1 MGVQFLMNQRKTHRR
16 YKTLIKLGAS
26 YEALCQ
32 SAKKQVQWYFG
43 IPVLV
48 AAANSLFAVRAL
60 LSGILSSRT
69 QGTVTEMM
77 LVSAAMI
84 FALCVV
90 EWIYM
95 AAVKRSS
102 SRYLLTLMV
111 PEREE

>member
-1 MGVQFLMNQRKTHRR
+1 
-16 YKTLIKLGAS
+16 
-26 YEALCQ
+26 
-32 SAKKQVQWYFG
+32 
-43 IPVLV
+43 
-48 AAANSLFAVRAL
+48 
-60 LSGILSSRT
+60 
-69 QGTVTEMM
+69 MM